1 VRSTAISWVG
11 VLLLGLLAYTHFH
24 ALSFTNYTGY
34 CIVTVYSDGG
44 VLLEYR
50 LSVEVA
56 PANITLRVP
65 REAIYISVIDGGDP
79 APYSYDDA
87 RGLLSFIT
95 FSGRVVVRVYSL
107 GLTSK
112 EGAIWR
118 LQLGTV
124 DLETLLAL
132 PGEALVV
139 SVEPRDFSVRLVN
152 NTLHLVF
159 KPGSTVRVE
168 YTLVPATR
176 PAPPPGQVAPT
187 TTPTTVKE
195 TPERGKATPTEG
207 TPTTWLLLALGALA
221 LLATAGAFIL
231 RARRGASRL
240 VEVATVEE
248 ALDERDKLILET
260 LKNMGEATAP
270 TLQKVTGIPKTPL
283 YRKLEKLEKMG
294 LIESEWRGGV
304 KVYKPR
310 QHNPNQTPF

>member
-1 VRSTAISWVG
+1 MRSTVIPWV
-11 VLLLGLLAYTHFH
+11 VWLLLGLLAHTHLH
-24 ALSFTNYTGY
+24 ALSSAGYTGY
-34 CIVTVYSDGG
+34 CAVRVYADGG
-44 VLLEYR
+44 VMLEYR
-50 LSVEVA
+50 LSVDVA

-65 REAIYISVIDGGDP
+65 RDAIYVSVSDGGDP
-79 APYSYDDA
+79 APYSYDEA
-87 RGLLSFIT
+87 RGLLSFTT
-95 FSGRVVVRVYSL
+95 FSGRVTVRVYSL

-124 DLETLLAL
+124 DLETLVAL
-132 PGEALVV
+132 PGEALIVL
-139 SVEPRDFSVRLVN
+139 VEPRDFGVRLVN

-168 YTLVPATR
+168 YTLIPTTQ

-195 TPERGKATPTEG
+195 APEQGKEAL
-207 TPTTWLLLALGALA
+207 TTWLLLALGALA
-221 LLATAGAFIL
+221 LLAVAGALLL

-248 ALDERDKLILET
+248 VLDERDRLILET

-270 TLQKVTGIPKTPL
+270 TLQKTTGIPKTPL

-294 LIESEWRGGV
+294 LIESEWRGGA

-310 QHNPNQTPF
+310 RHNPNQTPS

>member
-1 VRSTAISWVG
+1 MRSTTVPWV
-11 VLLLGLLAYTHFH
+11 VWPLLVLLAYIHLH
-24 ALSFTNYTGY
+24 ALGSAGYTGY
-34 CIVTVYSDGG
+34 CVVTVYADGG
-44 VLLEYR
+44 VMLEYR
-50 LSVEVA
+50 LSVEGA

-65 REAIYISVIDGGDP
+65 RDAVYISVSDGGDP
-79 APYSYDDA
+79 APYHYDEA
-87 RGLLSFIT
+87 RGLLFFTT
-95 FSGRVVVRVYSL
+95 FSGRVAVRVYTL

-124 DLETLLAL
+124 DLETLVAL
-132 PGEALVV
+132 PEEALVV
-139 SVEPRDFSVRLVN
+139 SVEPRDFGVRLVN

-168 YTLVPATR
+168 YTLIPATP
-176 PAPPPGQVAPT
+176 PAPPPGQAAPT
-187 TTPTTVKE
+187 TTVKE
-195 TPERGKATPTEG
+195 API
-207 TPTTWLLLALGALA
+207 TWLLLALGALA
-221 LLATAGAFIL
+221 LLAVAGALLL

-248 ALDERDKLILET
+248 ALDERDRLILET

-270 TLQKVTGIPKTPL
+270 TLQKATGIPKTPL

-304 KVYKPR
+304 KVYKVKPEK
-310 QHNPNQTPF
+310 HT